1 MRNFIQLYSGEYFD
15 TSMLIKFGV
24 EQQIERSIIWSE
36 DNQGKRH
43 TIDVID
49 IEWIDRWEEWMN
61 KQYDNPSIEK
71 SNPSSFYYYI
81 AKNELK
87 RIMTDLLDYNII

>member
-1 MRNFIQLYSGEYFD
+1 MRNFIQLYTGEYFD
-15 TSMLIKFGV
+15 TSILIKFGV

-49 IEWIDRWEEWMN
+49 REWVGEWHDHVEEH
-61 KQYDNPSIEK
+61 YHSEEPNPS
-71 SNPSSFYYYI
+71 NFYYYI
-81 AKNELK
+81 AKNELR
-87 RIMTDLLDYNII
+87 RIMIDLLDFNII